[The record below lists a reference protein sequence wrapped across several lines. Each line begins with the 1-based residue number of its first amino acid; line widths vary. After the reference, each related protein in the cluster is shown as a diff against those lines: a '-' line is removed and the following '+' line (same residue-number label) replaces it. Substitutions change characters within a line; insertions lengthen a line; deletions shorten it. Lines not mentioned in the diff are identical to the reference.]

1 MITMYST
8 GCPRC
13 KILEEKLRD
22 KNIDF
27 SIVSDEEIMKK
38 KGIDMIPVLELENG
52 QMLSFGQ
59 AVKWINIYIGED

>member
-13 KILEEKLRD
+13 KILEEKIRN

-27 SIVSDEEIMKK
+27 SIVSDEAIMEK
-38 KGIDMIPVLELENG
+38 KGIDMVPVLELENG

-59 AVKWINIYIGED
+59 AVKWINIYTGED

>member
-13 KILEEKLRD
+13 KILEEKLQN

-27 SIVSDEEIMKK
+27 SIVTDEEIMEK
-38 KGIDMIPVLELENG
+38 KGIDMVPVLELENG

-59 AVKWINIYIGED
+59 AVKWINIYTGED